1 MKYFYFLLVL
11 ALAVPACN
19 KPQSPDI
26 SIVPYPVKLKTG
38 NGQFELQPNTQLLVD
53 DHGFFTSEVD
63 FFQSVMNNALGQP
76 LSGQQGSNRI
86 EICQSDT
93 FSLPESYTLKITP
106 GKIILAAGG
115 RAGMFYAMETFRQLL
130 PTAIETEQTFPS
142 ISLPA
147 LDLYDYPGY
156 SWRGMHLDVSRHFF
170 SIGYLKRYVD
180 LLALYKLNKLH
191 LHLTDDQGWRIEIK
205 KYPQLTEEGA
215 WRTFNAQDSVCM
227 EKAKEDSAYAFDP
240 AHIVIRDGK
249 QYYGGYY
256 TQEQLRDLV
265 KYAEARHVDIIPEI
279 DMPGHMMAAISIFPD
294 LACNGKAAWGNVFS
308 TPLCPVDEATYT
320 FVENILNE
328 VMQIFP
334 SKYIHIGA
342 DEVEKSSW
350 EESAACHRFM
360 KQNGLKNF
368 SELEGYFVRRVA
380 RFLEDRGKQ
389 VIVWDD
395 ALEGGIDS
403 TLHVM
408 YWRNWVGGVPE
419 RAVANGNDLIMTPGD
434 PFYFSRADAR
444 LFDTYHKKLLDD
456 KFPASQFNKIKG
468 MEGCVWSEQVPSEK
482 VADALI
488 FPNALVLAERSW
500 TTSQQLNWDSFKLRL
515 NGQLMRLGALGVN
528 YDYKPAS
535 ELFPFLDV
543 DTVNR
548 RIGVRFESEQVK
560 PVIRYT
566 TDGSMPS
573 VASDRYQGEFYVTGS
588 ASVCA
593 AVFKDGKATEPV
605 LRRQVDYHKA
615 IGKRVIYQKPWNKA
629 YPAGDAGALTDGY
642 RGGNS
647 YGDGKWQ
654 GFTNDVDVTVD
665 LGKPETLS
673 SFSATFMQNIGPG
686 VYMPDYV
693 EVSLSDDGAT
703 FKKVLHLDNDIPSG
717 QQGLVLKDF
726 AGSLQGKKARYVN
739 VLARTPRKAF
749 VFVDELVIN

>member
-1 MKYFYFLLVL
+1 MKYFYYLLVL
-11 ALAVPACN
+11 ALTVPACS
-19 KPQSPDI
+19 KPESPDI
-26 SIVPYPVKLKTG
+26 SLVPSPAKLIVGK
-38 NGQFELQPNTQLLVD
+38 GQFELQPNTQFIVN
-53 DHGFFTSEVD
+53 DHDRFAREAA
-63 FFQSVMNNALGQP
+63 FFQSVMTKALGQP
-76 LSGQQGSNRI
+76 LGNGQGTTSI

-93 FSLPESYTLKITP
+93 FSLPESYALKITP
-106 GKIILAAGG
+106 DKIVLAAGDP
-115 RAGMFYAMETFRQLL
+115 AGMFYAMETFRQLL
-130 PTAIETEQTFPS
+130 PAAIETTQTFPS
-142 ISLPA
+142 ISLPV
-147 LDLYDYPGY
+147 LDIYDYPNY

-205 KYPQLTEEGA
+205 KYPELTEEGA

-227 EKAKEDSAYAFDP
+227 EKAKEDSDYALDP
-240 AHIVIRDGK
+240 VHIVIRNGK

-265 KYAEARHVDIIPEI
+265 KYAQDRHVEIVPEI
-279 DMPGHMMAAISIFPD
+279 DMPGHMMAAINVFPD
-294 LACNGKAAWGNVFS
+294 LACNGKAAWGKVFS
-308 TPLCPVDEATYT
+308 TPLCPVNEATYT
-320 FVENILNE
+320 FVENILSE

-350 EESAACHRFM
+350 EESAACRRFM

-368 SELEGYFVRRVA
+368 NELEGSFVRRVA

-395 ALEGGIDS
+395 ALEGGIDP

-419 RAVANGNDLIMTPGD
+419 RAVANGNDLIMAPGD

-444 LFDTYHKKLLDD
+444 LFDTYNKKLLDE
-456 KFPASQFNKIKG
+456 KFPVSQLNKIKG
-468 MEGCVWSEQVPSEK
+468 LEGCVWSERVPSEK
-482 VADALI
+482 VADARI
-488 FPNALVLAERSW
+488 FPNALALAERGW
-500 TTSQQLNWDSFKLRL
+500 TGKQQLNWDSFKLRL
-515 NGQLMRLGALGVN
+515 NGQLKRLGDLGVN
-528 YDYKPAS
+528 YDYKPTS

-543 DTVNR
+543 DTVDR
-548 RIGVRFESEQVK
+548 QIGVRFESEQVK
-560 PVIRYT
+560 PTIYYT
-566 TDGSMPS
+566 TDGSLPTTGS
-573 VASDRYQGEFYVTGS
+573 TRYRGEFYITGS
-588 ASVCA
+588 ALVCA
-593 AVFKDGKATEPV
+593 AVFKDGKATGPV

-615 IGKRVIYQKPWNKA
+615 IGKRVTYQKPWNKA

-647 YGDGKWQ
+647 YGDGRWQ

-665 LGKPETLS
+665 LGKSETLS
-673 SFSATFMQNIGPG
+673 SFSATFMQNIDPG
-686 VYMPDYV
+686 VYMPDYLD
-693 EVSLSDDGAT
+693 VSLSDDGKN
-703 FKKVLHLDNDIPSG
+703 FKKVLHLENDIPSG
-717 QQGLVLKDF
+717 RKGLVLKDF
-726 AGSLQGKKARYVN
+726 SGSLKGKEARYVN
-739 VLARTPRKAF
+739 VFARTPKKAF